1 MEFDYRVVFFKQ
13 PGCPA
18 CAAME
23 PVWYGA
29 ADEINDEYPHLK
41 IGFGEW
47 DVTTDSWAF
56 ADSVIT
62 TDGRQVDG
70 TPNFAIFNRESQVV
84 GLNTEGILSK
94 TELKDFVVSSCQ

>member
-1 MEFDYRVVFFKQ
+1 MEFDHRVVFFKQ

-29 ADEINDEYPHLK
+29 ADEINEEYPHLR

-47 DVTTDSWAF
+47 DVTTDDWAF
-56 ADSVIT
+56 LDSA
-62 TDGRQVDG
+62 GGDG
-70 TPNFAIFNRESQVV
+70 TPNFAVFNKESQQT

-94 TELKDFVVSSCQ
+94 TELKDFIISCCQ